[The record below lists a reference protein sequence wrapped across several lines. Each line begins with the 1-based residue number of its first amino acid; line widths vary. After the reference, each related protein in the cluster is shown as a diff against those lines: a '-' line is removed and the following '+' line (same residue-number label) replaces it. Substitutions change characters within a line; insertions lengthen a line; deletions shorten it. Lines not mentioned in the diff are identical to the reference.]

1 VKRVQDLAGE
11 EKRELRAF
19 LLQKKWLGRDA
30 CSDEA
35 KLMIL
40 ALPLHELCGAEAE
53 KARFAQVDGQE
64 LAPPGSVPSL
74 LTGAF
79 LSTCIYVYM
88 LYVNI
93 FTCVYVC
100 VCVYIYVHIIYMY
113 IYSRA
118 CVYIYVCVIYIIRM

>member
-53 KARFAQVDGQE
+53 KAGKVRFAQVDGQE

-79 LSTCIYVYM
+79 LSTCIYLLTYI

-93 FTCVYVC
+93 FTCVYIS
-100 VCVYIYVHIIYMY
+100 VCVYMYVYN
-113 IYSRA
+113 
-118 CVYIYVCVIYIIRM
+118 VYIYI